1 MPASKTSGTRV
12 LAAMSGGVDSS
23 VAAALLVEQGYDVVG
38 VTLRIVPDA
47 AKDSVFEP
55 CCSLEDAQDAT
66 RVAERLGF
74 PHMVLNYLERFEE
87 EVIADFIAEYRA
99 GRTPN
104 PCIRCN
110 ALIKFGALAGKAREL
125 GADFVATGHYAR
137 VGRREER
144 GVLRRARHKDKDQ
157 SYVLA
162 CLTQE
167 QLAVAM
173 FPLGEMAK
181 SQTRDIARS
190 LDLDIAGK
198 SESQEIC
205 FVPDDD
211 YRRFLVERVGAPSP
225 GPITSLSGEVLGE
238 HKGLPFYTIGQRKG
252 LGIAAPKPYYVVRL
266 DPTRNALIVGNAEET
281 YAKTLTVRDV
291 NWGALPP
298 QTERFDAEVKIR
310 YRHEPA
316 AASIAPV
323 EGGLAVE
330 FVEAQRSVTP
340 GQWAVLYDGDDVLA
354 AGIIEDFET
363 N

>member
-1 MPASKTSGTRV
+1 
-12 LAAMSGGVDSS
+12 MSGGVDSS

-38 VTLRIVPDA
+38 VTLRIVPDPDTA
-47 AKDSVFEP
+47 SVFET
-55 CCSLEDAQDAT
+55 CCSLEHAQDAA

-104 PCIRCN
+104 PCVRCN

-125 GADFVATGHYAR
+125 EADFVATGHYAR
-137 VGRREER
+137 VGRRGER
-144 GVLRRARHKDKDQ
+144 GVLRRARHGDKDQ

-162 CLTQE
+162 CLSQE

-173 FPLGEMAK
+173 FPLGDLAK
-181 SQTRDIARS
+181 AETRAIAHS

-211 YRRFLVERVGAPSP
+211 YRRFLTERVGTPSP
-225 GPITSLSGEVLGE
+225 GPILSVSGEALGE

-252 LGIAAPKPYYVVRL
+252 LGIAAPRPYYVVRL
-266 DPTRNALIVGNAEET
+266 DPERNAVVVGHEEDT
-281 YAKTLTVRDV
+281 YAKTLTVREV

-298 QTERFDAEVKIR
+298 QTERFDAKVKIR

-316 AASIAPV
+316 VTSV
-323 EGGLAVE
+323 EPTKDGLTVE
-330 FVEAQRSVTP
+330 FVKPQRSVTP

-354 AGIIEDFET
+354 GGIIEDFET
-363 N
+363 G